1 MRFVLAIAL
10 VFAVGCHRGEKVP
23 DGDVLAAVNRPELHG
38 KPSIV
43 MFVTPTC
50 SHCLATIPHAIE
62 AAAAEGA
69 GIVAVFVAGQE
80 ENAKGVIEHTHFPGE
95 WMVDDGALR
104 RRYAIKSVPY
114 IVVAGPDGKA
124 LDAFVGEQDT
134 QTLKDSL
141 AAARHL

>member
-10 VFAVGCHRGEKVP
+10 VFGLGCHRGPKVP
-23 DGDVLAAVNRPELHG
+23 EGDVLAAVNRPELHG

-62 AAAAEGA
+62 AATATGA
-69 GIVAVFVAGQE
+69 GLVAVFVAGQE
-80 ENAKGVIEHTHFPGE
+80 DNAKGVIDHTKFPGE

-104 RRYAIKSVPY
+104 RRYEIKSVPY
-114 IVVAGPDGKA
+114 ILVAGPDGRA

-134 QTLKDSL
+134 DTLKDAISR
-141 AAARHL
+141 ARRP

>member
-10 VFAVGCHRGEKVP
+10 LFAVGCHRGPKLP

-38 KPSIV
+38 KPSLV

-50 SHCLATIPHAIE
+50 SHCLATIPRAIE
-62 AAAAEGA
+62 AAAASGA
-69 GIVAVFVAGQE
+69 GLVAVFVAGQE
-80 ENAKGVIEHTHFPGE
+80 ENAKGVIDHTHFPGE

-114 IVVAGPDGKA
+114 ILVVGPDGTA
-124 LDAFVGEQDT
+124 RDAYIGEQET
-134 QTLKDSL
+134 QTLKD
-141 AAARHL
+141 AIAGARR

>member
-10 VFAVGCHRGEKVP
+10 VFAVGCHRGPKVP
-23 DGDVLAAVNRPELHG
+23 EGDVLAAVNRPELHG
-38 KPSIV
+38 KPSVV

-80 ENAKGVIEHTHFPGE
+80 ENAKGVIDHTHFPGE

-114 IVVAGPDGKA
+114 VLVLGADGNA
-124 LDAFVGEQDT
+124 RDAFIGEQDT
-134 QTLKDSL
+134 DTLKDAISR
-141 AAARHL
+141 ARR

>member
-10 VFAVGCHRGEKVP
+10 VFGFGCHRGPKVP

-38 KPSIV
+38 KPSLV

-62 AAAAEGA
+62 AAAAQGA
-69 GIVAVFVAGQE
+69 GLVAVFVAGE
-80 ENAKGVIEHTHFPGE
+80 EANAKGVIDHTHFPGE

-114 IVVAGPDGKA
+114 IIAVRPDGTA
-124 LDAFVGEQDT
+124 RDVYIGEQDT
-134 QTLKDSL
+134 DTLKDAISR
-141 AAARHL
+141 AR

>member
-10 VFAVGCHRGEKVP
+10 VFGFGCHRGPKVP
-23 DGDVLAAVNRPELHG
+23 EGDVLAAVNRPELHG
-38 KPSIV
+38 KPSLV

-62 AAAAEGA
+62 AAAAQGA
-69 GIVAVFVAGQE
+69 GLVAVFVAGE
-80 ENAKGVIEHTHFPGE
+80 EANAKGVIDHAHFPGE

-114 IVVAGPDGKA
+114 ILAVGPDGTA
-124 LDAFVGEQDT
+124 RDVYIGEQDT
-134 QTLKDSL
+134 DTLKDAISR
-141 AAARHL
+141 AR